1 MSSFGF
7 KNSVVIRAAGVLP
20 KSDQKK
26 LISIVLLQIILGG
39 LDLLGVA
46 FVGVLGALA
55 VNGIQSRPPGNRV
68 SQVLEVLNLEQYS
81 FQFQAC
87 AIGGI
92 AALLLITK
100 TLTSVFFTRKSMFFL
115 SRRGAFI
122 SSNLLAK
129 FLTQP
134 LIQVQSRKS
143 TETLYA
149 LTIGVTSIT
158 LGILSLTLNMI
169 ADFSLLLVMSIGLFL
184 VDPTM
189 ACLTFLIF
197 GSIGFG
203 LYRNSSGRARY
214 LGIKEANLNIQT
226 NAKVF
231 EVLSSY
237 REVVVKNRRA
247 FYADKIGK
255 IRYELANAQAE
266 MYFMPNIG
274 KYVIESSMVI
284 GGLLLAG
291 IQFLRQDATHAVGVL
306 ALFLAAGSR
315 IAPAILRIQQSA
327 IQIRSN
333 MGTATQTLDLIADL
347 EGVVVPRESINGP
360 YFSHLD
366 FNPSVFLNDVTFT
379 YPERKEPALNGV
391 TLKIQPGE
399 AIAIVGPSGAGKTT
413 LVDVL
418 LGVIE
423 PDLGEVEING
433 VSPSEAIGRFSGA
446 VAYVPQDVVIV
457 DASIKENVAMGFDFN
472 SDFELEVLH
481 ALKSAQFKLDDGSV
495 NLTLNSEVG
504 ERGANLSGGQRQRL
518 GIARALFTKPKL
530 LVLDEA
536 TSSLDGQ
543 TEAAFAAAIT
553 ELKGET
559 TVVTIAHR
567 LSTVRASDR
576 IVYMEGGKILAIGTF
591 EEVRGKIPDFDAQ
604 AKLMGL

>member
-1 MSSFGF
+1 MLQLGF
-7 KNSVVIRAAGVLP
+7 KHSIVIRAARVLP

-26 LISIVLLQIILGG
+26 LISIVVLQIFLGG

-55 VNGIQSRPPGNRV
+55 VNGIQSRQPGNRV
-68 SQVLEVLNLEQYS
+68 SQVLEFLNLDQQS
-81 FQFQAC
+81 FQFQATV
-87 AIGGI
+87 IGGM

-158 LGILSLTLNMI
+158 LGILSLSLNVV
-169 ADFSLLLVMSIGLFL
+169 ADMSLLLVMSIGLFL

-189 ACLTFLIF
+189 AFLTFFIF
-197 GSIGFG
+197 GFIGFG
-203 LYRNSSGRARY
+203 LYRNSSGRARF
-214 LGIKEANLNIQT
+214 LGIKEANLNIET
-226 NAKVF
+226 NTKVF

-247 FYADKIGK
+247 YYADKIGK
-255 IRYELANAQAE
+255 IRYELADAQAE

-284 GGLLLAG
+284 GGLFLAG

-333 MGTATQTLDLIADL
+333 IGTATQTLDLIADL
-347 EGVVVPRESINGP
+347 EGVDVSTGSITGP
-360 YFSHLD
+360 SFSHSD
-366 FNPSVFLNDVTFT
+366 FNPSVFLSDVSFT
-379 YPERKEPALNGV
+379 YPERNEPALKRV
-391 TLKIQPGE
+391 TLKIRPGE

-423 PDLGEVEING
+423 PDLGRVEISDL
-433 VSPSEAIGRFSGA
+433 SPIEAIDRFSGA

-457 DASIKENVAMGFDFN
+457 DSSIRENVAMGFDFG
-472 SDFELEVLH
+472 SDFEPEIIQ
-481 ALKSAQFKLDDGSV
+481 ALNSAQFKLNEGSIQ
-495 NLTLNSEVG
+495 LTLDTKVG
-504 ERGANLSGGQRQRL
+504 ERGSNLSGGQRQRL
-518 GIARALFTKPKL
+518 GIARALFTMPKL

-543 TEAAFAAAIT
+543 TEAALAAAIST
-553 ELKGET
+553 LKGKT
-559 TVVTIAHR
+559 TVITIAHR

-576 IVYMEGGKILAIGTF
+576 VVYMQEGMILAIGTF
-591 EEVRGKIPDFDAQ
+591 EEVRGAIPDFDKQ